1 MQFGLSHR
9 EIQTHGTQV
18 KKKPSETVIHASFP
32 VCRQLFPL
40 CFRLSSA
47 CSSRGCLL
55 LSSGLNFDE
64 KDFPYHF
71 FAYLLSSQPHCK
83 PMRAGSTTF
92 FNHHVPSTSTVPN
105 TQEAFTKHIWNKYR
119 HFCHGSHFIL

>member
-1 MQFGLSHR
+1 MHDSPVLLLSLLP
-9 EIQTHGTQV
+9 ILLTT
-18 KKKPSETVIHASFP
+18 FP
-32 VCRQLFPL
+32 LDFLRDTRFFLNGVCCPL

-71 FAYLLSSQPHCK
+71 FTYLLSSQPHCK

-105 TQEAFTKHIWNKYR
+105 TREAFTKHIWNKYR